1 MIVDFCTQMVTIL
14 LRGPPNLSIFLIRET
29 MTKYVQIIIFTMK
42 GVQCKILSCVKFYHT
57 FTTLWVVGQQV
68 PVSVLTHVTTRTIY
82 VTFANTACRFQSNFR
97 IAVTLAFALML
108 RTSRIT
114 VTCWTNREKIAIDT
128 LLRHWRPNISL
139 LTLQVVFVQ
148 NATF

>member
-68 PVSVLTHVTTRTIY
+68 PVSVLAHVTTRTIY
-82 VTFANTACRFQSNFR
+82 VTFTNTTSCLQTYLG

-114 VTCWTNREKIAIDT
+114 VTCCKIEKITIDG
-128 LLRHWRPNISL
+128 LL
-139 LTLQVVFVQ
+139 
-148 NATF
+148 